1 MYSYDKQIQAYE
13 NEKVKLSQNQQDKLY
28 ERRSANRNRLK
39 ENLPEEIRIGES
51 HFIPQGSMA
60 IDTTIQEEN
69 DNYDIDDGV
78 WFYKEDLVDKS
89 SGSSKSVDEIKIMI
103 KDAVSKGV
111 TFKKSPKIMDN
122 CVRVFYDDGYHVD
135 VPSYRAF
142 YVGEDNECKELAGK
156 FGWKESDPT
165 EINKW
170 FKDRIESLNKTKDNL
185 GGQMRIMIKLLKRF
199 AHSRGD
205 SWDMP
210 NGLKLTMLVE
220 ECMSTGYSRYD
231 ECFYWLLLN
240 LSNRLNTN
248 LEIEN
253 RAQQPPRDK
262 LTQSTQDSNM
272 LELRYHIN
280 EALSKL
286 AVLLDESKCTKK
298 AAREAWDWVFKTD
311 GFFGSFDEKE
321 KSANEMAEALRS
333 GTLRITQSGALIVG
347 NSINSTKVPPTKFYG
362 KMTN

>member
-1 MYSYDKQIQAYE
+1 
-13 NEKVKLSQNQQDKLY
+13 
-28 ERRSANRNRLK
+28 
-39 ENLPEEIRIGES
+39 
-51 HFIPQGSMA
+51 
-60 IDTTIQEEN
+60 
-69 DNYDIDDGV
+69 
-78 WFYKEDLVDKS
+78 
-89 SGSSKSVDEIKIMI
+89 
-103 KDAVSKGV
+103 
-111 TFKKSPKIMDN
+111 
-122 CVRVFYDDGYHVD
+122 
-135 VPSYRAF
+135 
-142 YVGEDNECKELAGK
+142 
-156 FGWKESDPT
+156 
-165 EINKW
+165 
-170 FKDRIESLNKTKDNL
+170 
-185 GGQMRIMIKLLKRF
+185 
-199 AHSRGD
+199 
-205 SWDMP
+205 MP

-220 ECMSTGYSRYD
+220 ECMSTGYSRND

-240 LSNRLNTN
+240 LSNSLNTN